1 MRRGKAARLSK
12 GKAGMGWQ
20 WVVQAGG
27 EKAGASKRQSRG
39 VPDGA
44 GGRQVFGEAVQS
56 RKDVLKAQRRWGAE
70 LFVPSREDEEEV
82 DAKELSWLLG
92 KRLHRA

>member
-27 EKAGASKRQSRG
+27 EKAGAGRQGRG
-39 VPDGA
+39 VPGA

-56 RKDVLKAQRRWGAE
+56 RKDVLKAQRRWG
-70 LFVPSREDEEEV
+70 
-82 DAKELSWLLG
+82 G
-92 KRLHRA
+92 RAVRPVVRRHPKQGG